1 LFDIAPERLFAAKAS
16 RGLVALRL
24 NDTGSTLYARVRP
37 PPVARMPAKRT
48 ATLQPANVPAAP
60 SSGTPAMA
68 DRDVVERKRIVAAMS
83 EAKWRTEQAAQA
95 LGMSRATLYRR
106 IAKLH
111 IMPPHKC

>member
-1 LFDIAPERLFAAKAS
+1 
-16 RGLVALRL
+16 
-24 NDTGSTLYARVRP
+24 
-37 PPVARMPAKRT
+37 
-48 ATLQPANVPAAP
+48 
-60 SSGTPAMA
+60 MA
-68 DRDVVERKRIVAAMS
+68 DSDVLERKRIVAAMS